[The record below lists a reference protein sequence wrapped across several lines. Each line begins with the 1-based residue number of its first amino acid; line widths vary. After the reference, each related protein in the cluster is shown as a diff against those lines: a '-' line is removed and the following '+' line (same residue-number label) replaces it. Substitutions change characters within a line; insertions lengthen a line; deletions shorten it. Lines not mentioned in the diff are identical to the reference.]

1 MICAVLSLILSSKRG
16 FSRFLIS
23 DGPPRAG
30 ILFAGALIVA
40 GCSGSRAPADEMPPG
55 REYFFYVAAE
65 SDDTVALIRF
75 DGKNAFLE
83 KSIPVGSWPVE
94 IEGPHGV
101 TVSPDGEYWFVS
113 LAHGLPSGKVLKYE
127 TGSDEFVGEVGVGLF
142 PATMEMSAATGL
154 LYVVNFNLHGR
165 PSETSDLSVIEP
177 ETMTEIARVEHGIMP
192 HGSRIS
198 PDGLRHYSVAMMS
211 GELWELDA
219 TTLEVTRRM
228 DLNLGGAKTKPT
240 WVQPHPRKPLL
251 YVALNGADE
260 VLEINIDDWEI
271 TRHFVTDK
279 APYNLDVS
287 SDGRL
292 LVVSYKGA
300 AKIGIWDLHTGEE
313 LARLENSRRVS
324 HGVIISPDSR
334 FAFISVEG
342 VGGEPGAVDVFDLRK
357 LVRISSVDI
366 GKQAGGM
373 YFWKMTG

>member
-1 MICAVLSLILSSKRG
+1 M
-16 FSRFLIS
+16 
-23 DGPPRAG
+23 
-30 ILFAGALIVA
+30 
-40 GCSGSRAPADEMPPG
+40 
-55 REYFFYVAAE
+55 
-65 SDDTVALIRF
+65 
-75 DGKNAFLE
+75 
-83 KSIPVGSWPVE
+83 
-94 IEGPHGV
+94 
-101 TVSPDGEYWFVS
+101 
-113 LAHGLPSGKVLKYE
+113 
-127 TGSDEFVGEVGVGLF
+127 
-142 PATMEMSAATGL
+142 
-154 LYVVNFNLHGR
+154 VNFNLHGR

-342 VGGEPGAVDVFDLRK
+342 VGGEPGAVDVFDLHK